1 MTQEPNSPEK
11 VGNQVK
17 KFVFLRKLG
26 KIIGLP
32 VGIILVLFLFFNIA
46 FRIPYFQQ
54 SAVKALSFTI
64 SSYLGTHNSIESI
77 SLSGLTKFRI
87 NKVYVE
93 DPDKDTL
100 LFAEKIYARLH
111 PNLLKIFTQG
121 LVIYELNIVG
131 AKINGNEL
139 KNYEDNS
146 LVWLIKKFD
155 KKKKGNSSK
164 KIKIYPE
171 IFNLSQVSFV
181 QNEPSKGIYNKINVV
196 RASLSL
202 DKNYADNQQYK
213 IKSVKIFEPTIY
225 LKKQKI
231 GAFTSDSL
239 PFVLPKL
246 DVSWKNFVVV
256 NGKVSVINGDSSLVF
271 SKINVQMDNACYA
284 NGRAEGE
291 IIRFSFVKDDNFE
304 LKNLKVKQFSLL
316 ENRLI
321 CKNLAVTAGDS
332 KVSGDFNFESK
343 AIFDFKNLK
352 ENLQFNI
359 DLNDNRL
366 FIRDV
371 VNTFPLFAKFP
382 VIQFLKDENISFSG
396 KIKGNFDRL
405 VGSNIKISLSE
416 GSDFEGKVT
425 IRNLF
430 LPREELINLKVKNV
444 YISERVL
451 KKTISLIRLDSSLA
465 KLEFLRFNGSFDG
478 FLNNFVAFG
487 NVNSGLGNAKLD
499 LQLNIIGGKEL
510 ANYTGNVSVNE
521 FKLGKFL
528 NQPQIGNVSISAAI
542 TNGRGFSASTATADF
557 SAVVKKAE
565 FKQYA
570 YKNAKLVGT
579 LNARRFKGIFNITD
593 ENIDF
598 SFDGYFDFRNQ
609 EVPQFNFLANVRHL
623 DLKALNLST
632 KPLKIK
638 GLAIIDVKNKKWS
651 ELEGLAVISGIEV
664 KNDTN
669 IYLLDNLSLISKSDG
684 LGRKRVEIQSEIVEG
699 DFQGN
704 FDIEKIPNA
713 VKNLFF
719 DVFPN
724 FAQALSW
731 KRAKNIPGD
740 FDLIFNARIKKSD
753 GWESL
758 LLPGL
763 SQIDGTEIKGQINYK
778 RNISFASIKIPK
790 ISYND
795 LVVRGSFAQFN
806 LNNKIGRFDVSLD
819 GIKIGEQAELPP
831 FVFLS
836 SLKKNE
842 LNFQTRLGSDS
853 KLTSA
858 LLELN
863 GRIFSENKE
872 KIALKL
878 GTKSFR
884 FLAGKWKV
892 NPQNLL
898 LFSADTYEIQDMN
911 FSSGEQEFRLDRFKN
926 RGLKV
931 SLKNLALSR
940 IDSLIKFTLKFS
952 GKLNADFSFEDW
964 KGFKNMTLKATSDAL
979 FINKKDWGN
988 LNIKAQRKS
997 ENHPVTTQF
1006 SLTKGNAAL
1015 HLSAFYNLKEIDFT
1029 KEKQKGYVD
1038 LQLNA
1043 YNFPNNFASYFL
1055 EGVLSNISGKFD
1067 ADIHFDGKLPK
1078 LNTAGTIF
1086 LSEGGVT
1093 VDYLKTRYTYKPTT
1107 VAVNNQLFDL
1117 TGGILYDKYN
1127 HTAQI
1132 TGGVSHDYLK
1142 KFGFKAKLSSK
1153 RFLCLDTQK
1162 GDNTTFYGQA
1172 IGTGDIVFSG
1182 SFKLPDIYVK
1192 AAVSDST
1199 RVIIPVSSNIATQ
1212 SIKNV
1217 RFVNKQKEGT
1227 ETAVVKSKPVLKGL
1241 SFDMDL
1247 EAKKGAVLEMV
1258 FNEQTGDIL
1267 KVTGR
1272 GGVRLSVMRN
1282 EPFKMFGDI
1291 SIDDGSYL
1299 FTYLAI
1305 NKNFKLRPRGTI
1317 SWNGDPYKA
1326 SINIEA
1332 TYDDI
1337 NASTGMLI
1345 QEYLATANQSV
1356 KSEASQN
1363 TPVTLILKLQGDLF
1377 KPKITFDFAF
1387 PALQG
1392 ALKNYVDS
1400 KLIILRQDINELNKQ
1415 VFGLIVA
1422 GQFLPAV
1429 FSMSETSIIYN
1440 TVSEFVS
1447 NQLSLIVNQLI
1458 ANLIGKG
1465 DISSGTN
1472 FDIAY
1477 NRNPNFVITDFRAG
1491 NELQVSLKQSLLNN
1505 RLTVLV
1511 GGNLDNNFFG
1521 GSSESTTFL
1530 GNDVVVEYDLSKD
1543 KSLKFRVYQKLQP
1556 DFSGRRLRFGAGVSY
1571 RKEFESFG
1579 DFLNSLKKNN

>member
-1 MTQEPNSPEK
+1 MTSQPSTPEK

-17 KFVFLRKLG
+17 KYIFLRKLG

-32 VGIILVLFLFFNIA
+32 IGIILVIFLLFNIA
-46 FRIPYFQQ
+46 FRIPYFQK
-54 SAVKALSFTI
+54 SAVSALSLTI
-64 SSYLGTHNSIESI
+64 SSYLGTQNSIESI
-77 SLSGLTKFRI
+77 SLSGLTEFRI
-87 NKVYVE
+87 NNVYVE
-93 DPDKDTL
+93 DPDMDTL
-100 LFAEKIYARLH
+100 IFAEKIYARLH
-111 PNLLKIFTQG
+111 PNLFKIFTQG
-121 LVIYELNIVG
+121 LVIYELSINNS
-131 AKINGNEL
+131 KINVNEL
-139 KNYEDNS
+139 ENFEYNS
-146 LVWLIKKFD
+146 LSWLIKKFEN
-155 KKKKGNSSK
+155 KKSNNSSK

-171 IFNLSQVSFV
+171 IFNLNGVSFI
-181 QNEPSKGIYNKINVV
+181 QNEASKGIYNKINVV
-196 RASLSL
+196 RAFFSIE
-202 DKNYADNQQYK
+202 KNQSNNQQYK
-213 IKSVKIFEPTIY
+213 IKSIELFEPTIY

-231 GAFTSDSL
+231 RGQVNDSL
-239 PFVLPKL
+239 PFLLPKL
-246 DVSWKNFVVV
+246 NLSWKNFVLT
-256 NGKVSVINGDSSLVF
+256 NGKISLVMDENVMMF
-271 SKINVQMDNACYA
+271 SKINAQINNTCYA
-284 NGRAEGE
+284 NGWAEGE
-291 IIRFSFVKDDNFE
+291 IKRFSFVKDETFE
-304 LKNLKVKQFSLL
+304 LTNLKVQQFSLL
-316 ENRLI
+316 ENKLI
-321 CKNLAVTAGDS
+321 FKNLSVLAGNS
-332 KVSGDFNFESK
+332 TFSGDFNLQSRDIFEVK
-343 AIFDFKNLK
+343 KLK
-352 ENLQFNI
+352 ESLQFDI
-359 DLNDNRL
+359 DLSENRL
-366 FIRDV
+366 FINDV
-371 VNTFPLFAKFP
+371 IKLFPAAIKLPF
-382 VIQFLKDENISFSG
+382 IQFLKDENILFSG
-396 KIKGNFDRL
+396 KINGNFNRM

-416 GSDFEGKVT
+416 GSNFEGKVNV
-425 IRNLF
+425 RNILF
-430 LPREELINLKVKNV
+430 PKEELINLKVKNL
-444 YISERVL
+444 YISEKTL
-451 KKTISLIRLDSSLA
+451 KKTIRQIKLDSSLT
-465 KLEFLRFNGSFDG
+465 KLGYLRFNGSFDG

-487 NVNSGLGNAKLD
+487 NINSNLGNAKLD
-499 LQLNIIGGKEL
+499 LQLNIIGGKEY
-510 ANYTGNVSVNE
+510 ATYTGNIGIND

-528 NQPQIGNVSISAAI
+528 NQPQLGNVTLNASI
-542 TNGRGFSASTATADF
+542 TNGRGFSSKTATADF
-557 SAVVKKAE
+557 SALVKSFE
-565 FKQYA
+565 YKQYT
-570 YKNAKLVGT
+570 YKNAKLLGT
-579 LNARRFKGIFNITD
+579 LNAKRFKGEFYITD

-598 SFDGYFDFRNQ
+598 SFDGFFDFRNQ
-609 EVPQFNFLANVRHL
+609 EVPQFNFLANIKHI
-623 DLKALNLST
+623 DLKALNIST
-632 KPLKIK
+632 KPFKVK

-651 ELEGLAVISGIEV
+651 ELEGLAVLSGIEV
-664 KNDTN
+664 QNDTN
-669 IYLLDNLSLISKSDG
+669 FYHLDNLSLISKSDG
-684 LGRKRVEIQSEIVEG
+684 RSRKRVEIQSEIIEA
-699 DFQGN
+699 DIQGN

-713 VKNLFF
+713 VKNLVF
-719 DVFPN
+719 DVFPG

-731 KRAKNIPGD
+731 KRAKNIPND
-740 FDLIFNARIKKSD
+740 FDIVFNARIKKSD

-758 LLPGL
+758 ILPGL
-763 SQIDGTEIKGQINYK
+763 SNLNGTEIKGEINYK
-778 RNISFASIKIPK
+778 KNLSLASVKIPN
-790 ISYND
+790 ITFNN
-795 LVVRGSFAQFN
+795 LVVRGSYAQFN
-806 LNNKIGRFDVSLD
+806 LNNNVGRFDVSFD
-819 GIKIGEQAELPP
+819 GIKMGDQSELPP
-831 FVFLS
+831 FIFLS
-836 SLKKNE
+836 SLNKNE
-842 LNFQTRLGSDS
+842 INFQTRLGSDS

-858 LLELN
+858 LIELN
-863 GRIFSENKE
+863 GKIFSVNNE

-884 FLAGKWKV
+884 FLAAKWKV

-898 LFSADTYEIQDMN
+898 LLSSDSYEIQNMI
-911 FSSGEQEFRLDRFKN
+911 FSSGEQELRMDRFKN
-926 RGLKV
+926 KGLKV

-964 KGFKNMTLKATSDAL
+964 KGFKNMTLKASSDAL
-979 FINKKDWGN
+979 LINRKDWGN
-988 LNIKAQRKS
+988 LSINAQKKS
-997 ENHPVTTQF
+997 INHPISAQF
-1006 SLTKGNAAL
+1006 SLVKGNAAL
-1015 HLSAFYNLKEIDFT
+1015 HLSAFYNVSDMDIT
-1029 KEKQKGYVD
+1029 KEKQKGYFD

-1043 YNFPNNFASYFL
+1043 YNFPNNFAAYFL
-1055 EGVLSNISGKFD
+1055 EGVLSDIQGKFD
-1067 ADIHFDGKLPK
+1067 ADIHFDGKFPK

-1093 VDYLKTRYTYKPTT
+1093 VDYLKTRYTYKATT
-1107 VAVNNQLFDL
+1107 VPVNNQLFDL
-1117 TGGILYDKYN
+1117 TGGVLYDKYN

-1132 TGGVSHDYLK
+1132 NGGVSHDYLK

-1162 GDNTTFYGQA
+1162 GDNPTFYGQA
-1172 IGTGDIVFSG
+1172 IGTGDIIFSG

-1192 AAVSDST
+1192 ASVSDST
-1199 RVIIPVSSNIATQ
+1199 KVIIPISSAIVTQ

-1217 RFVNKQKEGT
+1217 RFVNKQKEGLESVT
-1227 ETAVVKSKPVLKGL
+1227 IKSKPILKGL

-1247 EAKKGAVLEMV
+1247 EAKTGAVLEMV

-1337 NASTGMLI
+1337 NASTSILI
-1345 QEYLATANQSV
+1345 QEYLATANQNV

-1377 KPKITFDFAF
+1377 KPKITFDLAF

-1429 FSMSETSIIYN
+1429 FSMSGTSIVYN

-1465 DISSGTN
+1465 DIASGTN

-1491 NELQVSLKQSLLNN
+1491 NELQVSLKQSLFND
-1505 RLTVLV
+1505 RLTVMV

-1530 GNDVVVEYDLSKD
+1530 GNDVVVEYDLNKD

-1556 DFSGRRLRFGAGVSY
+1556 DFSGRRLRFGAGISY
-1571 RKEFESFG
+1571 RKEFESFS
-1579 DFLNSLKKNN
+1579 DFLSSLKKND